1 MPRSFQRPRKTLY
14 PHLARFLIPC
24 LVVSYVCQPFPFVWA
39 APPTTPPHPQ
49 TLSSDDGLISNANDR
64 NVVTA
69 GCGTLTYSGEFTS
82 CQTVLTIPG
91 RGFPFTA
98 TLCYRSGYEK

>member
-49 TLSSDDGLISNANDR
+49 TLSSDDGPVSNPNDR
-64 NVVTA
+64 NVATD
-69 GCGTLTYSGEFTS
+69 GSCGVLFHNGEFVYHT
-82 CQTVLTIPG
+82 TVLEIPG
-91 RGFPFTA
+91 RGCPTFDA
-98 TLCYRSGYEK
+98 TL